1 MSQEASSSHCFVK
14 RAESVPSIG
23 YLAFSH
29 PIEIIVVVSITDGSP
44 VTNVM

>member
-1 MSQEASSSHCFVK
+1 MSQEAGSSHCFVE
-14 RAESVPSIG
+14 RAESVPSIW

-29 PIEIIVVVSITDGSP
+29 PTEIIEVVSITDGSP